1 MKVLIGNESVVGLL
15 DSGASCSIL
24 GTGSLSLIESLGIPL
39 RSTTVHISTADGT
52 NHPAAFYVEAPV
64 TYVGKTCNLSLLVI
78 PTMTKKLILGIDFW
92 NAFNV
97 APQISALKTEDD
109 GYVSP
114 LEHSHELSSDQAR
127 ALSQAVNSFV
137 FSTDDRIG
145 YTTVVEHYI
154 DTGDAKPI
162 KQRQYTVSPYLQEEI
177 DLEVDRMLA
186 LDIIEPA
193 SSPWSNPM
201 VAARKAN
208 GKLRYCLDARKL
220 NSVTVP
226 EAFPIPDLNRILGR
240 LRSTRYLSS
249 IDLSDAFWQVGLK
262 PEDRPKTA
270 FAVSGRGFFMFKR
283 MPFGLTNSP
292 ATLCRLVEMVVGCDL
307 EPWVFKYLDDFIVA
321 TDTFERH
328 VYVLQELAKRLKRAG
343 LTISAKK
350 SCFCMKQ
357 LRYVG
362 YLLTPDGLQ
371 PDPEKTSAVLEY
383 PSPSNIKEVRRFMG
397 MAGWYR
403 RFIRDFSTVSAP
415 ITALLRTKTK
425 KAFHWDESAQK
436 AFEELKRQLVQ
447 SPVLSNPDFSKTFTV
462 QTDAS
467 DLGVGAVLTQGEGA
481 DERVIAYFSKKL
493 SRAQQKYMVTER
505 ECLAVILALEKFRGY
520 VEGVPFRVVTDHASL
535 CWLQNL
541 KDPAGRLARWAIRL
555 QPFQFKFVHRPGR
568 QLVVPDALS
577 RSIALVD
584 VTTNPVQDEWYR
596 DLRAKTEQSP
606 DLFPNYRIENDTLQR
621 FCARGPNEFS
631 PRWKLVVPKE
641 HRPAVLQEC
650 HDDTTAAHGGF
661 FKTIGRVRRH
671 YFWPG
676 LAADVRRYVRSC
688 LVCKQTKPPNETQ
701 RALMGKPR
709 DTDRPWRVI
718 GIDYIGPFPL
728 TKAGN
733 RWLFVVTD
741 TFSKF
746 VCLHPMK
753 AATAPHTTDF
763 LKKEIFLRFGVPEA
777 IILDNGPQLR
787 SNHFHEF
794 AEHFKV
800 KLWYNSVYHPQAN
813 PTEAANATVV
823 NAIRSYITDNSDHR
837 SWDVHLSELQCAL
850 NSAPH
855 TSTSQSPHFVLYGSD
870 MVLSGDEYA
879 QHLVPPTE
887 NRPNLFSKIRSLV
900 SEKLQDA
907 YDKREKRYNLRA
919 RPIAF
924 AKGDRVFR
932 RNFVLSNAGQRFCAK
947 LAPKF
952 VPAVVLERVGSN
964 CYRLADPNGKPLPG
978 TYSTADIKR

>member
-1 MKVLIGNESVVGLL
+1 MVGLL

-24 GTGSLSLIESLGIPL
+24 GIGSLALVESLGLPL
-39 RSTTVHISTADGT
+39 KSTAINISTADGT
-52 NHPAAFYVEAPV
+52 HHPATFYVEVPV

-78 PTMTKKLILGIDFW
+78 PTMTKELILGMDFW

-97 APQISALKTEDD
+97 TPQIAALKTEDE

-114 LEHSHELSSDQAR
+114 LEHSHELSNDQTR
-127 ALSQAVNSFV
+127 ALSEAVNSFA
-137 FSTDDRIG
+137 FSTDNRIG
-145 YTTVVEHYI
+145 FTAVVEHSI
-154 DTGDAKPI
+154 DTGEAKPI
-162 KQRQYTVSPYLQEEI
+162 KQRQYTVSPYLQTEI
-177 DLEVDRMLA
+177 DQEIDRMLV

-193 SSPWSNPM
+193 TSPWSNPM

-328 VYVLQELAKRLKRAG
+328 VEVLETLAKRLKDNG

-362 YLLTPDGLQ
+362 YLLTEEGLA
-371 PDPEKTSAVLEY
+371 PDPEKTSAVLDY
-383 PSPSNIKEVRRFMG
+383 PAPTNMKEVRRFMG

-403 RFIRDFSTVSAP
+403 RFIHNFSTVSAP
-415 ITALLRTKTK
+415 ITALLRTKTT
-425 KAFHWDESAQK
+425 KAFHWDVKAQE
-436 AFEELKRQLVQ
+436 AFDELKRQLVQ
-447 SPVLSNPDFSKTFTV
+447 SPVLANPDFTRPFTV

-505 ECLAVILALEKFRGY
+505 ECLAVILALEKFRCY
-520 VEGVPFRVVTDHASL
+520 VEGIPFKVVTDHASL

-584 VTTNPVQDEWYR
+584 VSSHTGQDEWFVK
-596 DLRAKTEQSP
+596 LRNQVEQSP
-606 DLFPNYRIENDTLQR
+606 DLFPNYRLENGVIQR
-621 FCARGPNEFS
+621 FCARGPNEFA
-631 PRWKLVVPKE
+631 PRWKIVVPKE
-641 HRPAVLQEC
+641 LRESVLNEC
-650 HDDTTAAHGGF
+650 HDNVTAAHGGF
-661 FKTIGRVRRH
+661 FKTIGRIRRQ

-676 LAADVRRYVRSC
+676 LAADVRKYVRSC
-688 LVCKQTKPPNETQ
+688 VVCKKTKPPNEAQ

-728 TKAGN
+728 TKRGN
-733 RWLFVVTD
+733 QWLFVVTD

-746 VCLHPMK
+746 VCLHAMK
-753 AATAPHTTDF
+753 KSTAPNTIDY
-763 LKKEIFLRFGVPEA
+763 LRKEIFLRFGVPEA

-787 SNHFHEF
+787 SKQFHEF
-794 AEHFKV
+794 AEQFKV
-800 KLWYNSVYHPQAN
+800 KLWYNAVYHPQAN

-823 NAIRSYITDNSDHR
+823 NAIRAYITDSGDHR
-837 SWDVHLSELQCAL
+837 SWDVHLAELQCAL

-855 TSTSQSPHFVLYGSD
+855 TSTSQSPHFVLYGTEIV
-870 MVLSGDEYA
+870 MTGDEYA
-879 QHLVPPTE
+879 QHLVVSPE
-887 NRPNLFSKIRSLV
+887 NRTNLFSKIRSLV

-907 YDKREKRYNLRA
+907 YEKREKRYNLRA

-924 AKGDRVFR
+924 ARGDQVFR
-932 RNFVLSNAGQRFCAK
+932 RNFVLSNAGKRFCAK

-952 VPAVVLERVGSN
+952 VPAVILERVGSN
-964 CYRLADPNGKPLPG
+964 CYRLAEPDGKPLPG